1 MFKEITSLVL
11 ILGLSSCSLIHHA
24 SKDPATVS
32 SGEAHPYSCSN
43 LKQQL
48 STMNRQQQPG
58 QYATTLREY
67 QRECE

>member
-1 MFKEITSLVL
+1 MLKEIMLISLIV
-11 ILGLSSCSLIHHA
+11 GLSSCSLIHHA

-48 STMNRQQQPG
+48 ATTNHHQQPA
-58 QYATTLREY
+58 QYASTLREY